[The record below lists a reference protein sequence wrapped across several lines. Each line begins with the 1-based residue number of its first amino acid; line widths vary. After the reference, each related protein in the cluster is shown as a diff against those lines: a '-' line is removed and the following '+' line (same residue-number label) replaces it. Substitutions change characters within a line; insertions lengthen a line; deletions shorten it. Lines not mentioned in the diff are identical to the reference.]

1 MELDYS
7 GDLIKML
14 FPFLHEPLACLGS
27 SEPRNIQAEMIGH
40 DSGYHDNQM
49 DVNIFFSFFLICNVI
64 RKVLYSPIAH
74 LLLDLGQCYDLVFP
88 MRKPRFN

>member
-1 MELDYS
+1 MYRRWRVKYMELDYS

-49 DVNIFFSFFLICNVI
+49 DVNIFFLSSLYVMLYVKYFILQLLICS
-64 RKVLYSPIAH
+64 LT
-74 LLLDLGQCYDLVFP
+74 
-88 MRKPRFN
+88 

>member
-1 MELDYS
+1 MYRRWRVKYMELDYS

-14 FPFLHEPLACLGS
+14 FPFLHEPLACLRS

-49 DVNIFFSFFLICNVI
+49 DVNIFFLSSLYVMLYVKYFILQLLICS
-64 RKVLYSPIAH
+64 LT
-74 LLLDLGQCYDLVFP
+74 
-88 MRKPRFN
+88 